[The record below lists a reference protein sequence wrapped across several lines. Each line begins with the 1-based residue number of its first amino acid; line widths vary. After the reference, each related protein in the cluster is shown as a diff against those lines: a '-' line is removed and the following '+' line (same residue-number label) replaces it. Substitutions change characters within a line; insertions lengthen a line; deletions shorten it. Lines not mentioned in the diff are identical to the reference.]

1 MDNLVRREV
10 INSARTLVVK
20 VGTNVLARPDDSL
33 DVERI
38 ASLAAQVHRVI
49 ESGRKVAIV
58 SSGAIGAGMGIL
70 GLKKRPSD
78 LPHLQAA
85 ASAGQTH
92 LMRQW
97 NEALRQHGYHAGQIL
112 CTEND
117 FRHRSRYLNIRNTI
131 NTLFELG
138 VVPII
143 NENDTVSIDEIKF
156 GDNDR
161 LAAMVANL
169 LHEPL
174 LVILSIIDGLFDRD
188 PAEPG
193 AKLIPVVEEWND
205 DLLGLASVKRSAR
218 GSGGMQSKLESVR
231 TATAVGEC
239 VIIANGTDPTIL
251 DRILRAEE
259 VGTLFLA
266 RGADVPAW
274 KRWIGFTIRPK
285 GKLHLDAGAAR
296 AIGQQGK
303 SLLAAGIVRVE
314 GRFDQGEVVS
324 LIDPQGIEFARGLTN
339 YDSPTAAGIAGKRT
353 GDIQQVL
360 GSVPYVEVIHRD
372 NLVVTR

>member
-10 INSARTLVVK
+10 VESAKTLVVK
-20 VGTNVLARPDDSL
+20 VGTNVLARPDDTL
-33 DVERI
+33 DTDRI
-38 ASLAAQVHRVI
+38 AALAAQVHRI
-49 ESGRKVAIV
+49 IQSGRKVVIV
-58 SSGAIGAGMGIL
+58 SSGAIGAGMGLL
-70 GLKKRPSD
+70 GLKKRPTD

-85 ASAGQTH
+85 AAIGQSY

-97 NEALRQHGYHAGQIL
+97 NEAFQQHGFRGAQIL
-112 CTEND
+112 CTAND
-117 FRHRSRYLNIRNTI
+117 FRHRGRYLNIRNTI
-131 NTLFELG
+131 NTLFEYG
-138 VVPII
+138 VVPVI
-143 NENDTVSIDEIKF
+143 NENDTISIEEIKF

-174 LVILSIIDGLFDRD
+174 LVILSIIDGLYDRD
-188 PAEPG
+188 PEAAG
-193 AKLIPVVEEWND
+193 AQLIPLVDEWRD
-205 DLLGLASVKRSAR
+205 ELLSLASVKRSAR

-251 DRILRAEE
+251 DRILAAEE

-266 RGADVPAW
+266 RGVDIPAW

-285 GKLHLDAGAAR
+285 GKFHLDAGAVR
-296 AIGQQGK
+296 AIEQNGK
-303 SLLAAGIVRVE
+303 SLLAAGIARVE
-314 GRFDQGEVVS
+314 GRFDKAEVVS
-324 LIDPQGIEFARGLTN
+324 LIDPAGAEFARGLTN
-339 YDSPTAAGIAGKRT
+339 YDSPTATAIAGKRT
-353 GDIQQVL
+353 GDVKQIL
-360 GSVPYVEVIHRD
+360 GGVPYVEVIHRD